1 MSAAFKAPL
10 AATLL
15 IIEEISSH
23 FSKTHATHVVVACI
37 FAFHMARRPATT
49 PPPRPPPPPASATR
63 QHTSTA
69 HLHRCLQRLYL
80 HPHLCLSLHPRH
92 RCSPPHRGTPPPL
105 LRPAGGDAQHGHGRV
120 LPPHLRAGEPLRS
133 LLGLPHRRAAT
144 TLLALGYTPPLPSP
158 RRSTLLVASLTV
170 LDSLPTACSC
180 SSTPSALAPPPPHP
194 RCCPP
199 PQASC

>member
-1 MSAAFKAPL
+1 MKYRLPLTRPGPVSGQVDERDYAAIGAGCGVSAAFKAPL

-49 PPPRPPPPPASATR
+49 PPPRPPPPPPSATR

-80 HPHLCLSLHPRH
+80 
-92 RCSPPHRGTPPPL
+92 
-105 LRPAGGDAQHGHGRV
+105 
-120 LPPHLRAGEPLRS
+120 
-133 LLGLPHRRAAT
+133 
-144 TLLALGYTPPLPSP
+144 
-158 RRSTLLVASLTV
+158 
-170 LDSLPTACSC
+170 
-180 SSTPSALAPPPPHP
+180 
-194 RCCPP
+194 
-199 PQASC
+199 QA